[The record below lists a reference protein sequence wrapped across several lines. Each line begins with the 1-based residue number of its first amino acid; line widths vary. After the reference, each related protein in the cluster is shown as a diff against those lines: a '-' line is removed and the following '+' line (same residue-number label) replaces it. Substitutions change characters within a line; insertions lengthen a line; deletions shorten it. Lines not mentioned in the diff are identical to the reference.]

1 MKDLHFNELSVMVS
15 MICNDYHDLLMISI
29 DINSIA
35 ILNIHDVD
43 YCCIIN
49 GITKSQA
56 MNLLKILV

>member
-49 GITKSQA
+49 GITKSLA